1 MSAEYDAVANGLIMW
16 LACTPGILW
25 VCFQAVLFLR
35 KSVKDGMKMGLTQ
48 TQIKR
53 GIRGASIASVGP
65 CVVILSSMLSL
76 MVIVGGPLAWLRI
89 DVIGGVGYEIMGA
102 TFAANAMGITPG
114 TEEMTVDYLCVASV
128 VMTTGCLGWI
138 IFAALFSDK
147 MEKVNNFMAGG
158 NKALIPIISAGCVLG
173 CYSNLVVEQV
183 APLGDET
190 VATLASAVS
199 MIGLLLLSKTL
210 KKRWIKDWV
219 LSIAMLLGMM
229 LVIILP

>member
-1 MSAEYDAVANGLIMW
+1 MEKRNDNTQGLF
-16 LACTPGILW
+16 TDERP
-25 VCFQAVLFLR
+25 
-35 KSVKDGMKMGLTQ
+35 
-48 TQIKR
+48 
-53 GIRGASIASVGP
+53 GIRGFVALILFVLIFSGALQNVPVLKALDFNNMVGAFGTIAGAEGNFQGSGGIGSKEGFMVAFAQLP
-65 CVVILSSMLSL
+65 LLML
-76 MVIVGGPLAWLRI
+76 
-89 DVIGGVGYEIMGA
+89 
-102 TFAANAMGITPG
+102 AMGIVELATANKA
-114 TEEMTVDYLCVASV
+114 L
-128 VMTTGCLGWI
+128 L
-138 IFAALFSDK
+138 AAKIL

>member
-1 MSAEYDAVANGLIMW
+1 MEKRNDNTQGLF
-16 LACTPGILW
+16 TDERP
-25 VCFQAVLFLR
+25 
-35 KSVKDGMKMGLTQ
+35 
-48 TQIKR
+48 
-53 GIRGASIASVGP
+53 GIRGFVALILFVLIFSGALHNVPVLKALDFNNMVGAFGTIAGAEGNFQGSGGIGSKEGFMVAFAQLP
-65 CVVILSSMLSL
+65 LLML
-76 MVIVGGPLAWLRI
+76 
-89 DVIGGVGYEIMGA
+89 
-102 TFAANAMGITPG
+102 AMGIVELATANKA
-114 TEEMTVDYLCVASV
+114 L
-128 VMTTGCLGWI
+128 L
-138 IFAALFSDK
+138 AAKIL

-210 KKRWIKDWV
+210 KKRWIKDWA